1 MSAAVGSTE
10 TGELGDDRLAPLVE
24 LLSGRRIVVLTGAG
38 CSTDSG
44 IPDYRGGGRTGPR
57 NPIQHDAFLRLPQ
70 VRRRY
75 WARATLGWARFGTA
89 SPNAAHRA
97 LAALEVDGALVG
109 VITQNVDRLHQRAGS
124 RRVVE
129 LHGALEEVG
138 CIACPRREV
147 REDVQARLLEANPGW
162 LDVAAEA
169 LPDGDADLPA
179 ELVAGFEI
187 VGCRACGGPLKPDVV
202 FFGGSVSE
210 RTLSEAWAL
219 FDEGAVLLVAGS
231 SLTVYSGFRFVR
243 RAQEIGRPIALV
255 NIGPTRADDLAAVK
269 VEASVAEV
277 LPRLAQAL
285 TGRRRPNLTTA

>member
-1 MSAAVGSTE
+1 
-10 TGELGDDRLAPLVE
+10 
-24 LLSGRRIVVLTGAG
+24 
-38 CSTDSG
+38 
-44 IPDYRGGGRTGPR
+44 
-57 NPIQHDAFLRLPQ
+57 LRLPQ

-75 WARATLGWARFGTA
+75 WARATLGWARFRTA
-89 SPNAAHRA
+89 APNAAHRA
-97 LAALEVDGALVG
+97 LAALEEAGALVG

-124 RRVVE
+124 LRVVE

-138 CIACPRREV
+138 CVACARREP
-147 REDVQARLLEANPGW
+147 RQEVQERLLEANPGW

-202 FFGGSVSE
+202 FFGGSVSDK
-210 RTLSEAWAL
+210 TLAAAWAL
-219 FDEGAVLLVAGS
+219 FDEGAALLVAGS

-243 RAQEIGRPIALV
+243 RAQEIGRPIALI

-285 TGRRRPNLTTA
+285 TGRRQANLTTA

>member
-1 MSAAVGSTE
+1 
-10 TGELGDDRLAPLVE
+10 
-24 LLSGRRIVVLTGAG
+24 
-38 CSTDSG
+38 
-44 IPDYRGGGRTGPR
+44 
-57 NPIQHDAFLRLPQ
+57 
-70 VRRRY
+70 
-75 WARATLGWARFGTA
+75 
-89 SPNAAHRA
+89 
-97 LAALEVDGALVG
+97 
-109 VITQNVDRLHQRAGS
+109 LHQRAGS

-138 CIACPRREV
+138 CLGCACREPRQEV
-147 REDVQARLLEANPGW
+147 QERLLEANPGW

-187 VGCRACGGPLKPDVV
+187 VGCRACGGPLKPEVV

-269 VEASVAEV
+269 VGASVAEV

-285 TGRRRPNLTTA
+285 TRLRQPNLTTA